1 MGCVLGREV
10 SSGLVHNGREE
21 KREGVNYEKKSKSI
35 STAESTETL
44 EVKGAENVTVDN
56 EAVEA
61 NEGDV
66 TKKEDKAEHDEK
78 PRKERRRSKPDPRL
92 SNPPKHKHGEQVAAG
107 WPSWL
112 SAHVGEAI
120 DGWLPRRADT
130 FEKID
135 KVAFRLVFVYI
146 HFYSPELH
154 FCLLMLTVY
163 VSFFLFSIDWSR
175 DIQ

>member
-21 KREGVNYEKKSKSI
+21 KREAVNYEKKSQNVI
-35 STAESTETL
+35 AESTDTL
-44 EVKGAENVTVDN
+44 EVKGAENVTVDD
-56 EAVEA
+56 EVVQAT
-61 NEGDV
+61 EGGDA
-66 TKKEDKAEHDEK
+66 TKKDDKPEQEGK
-78 PRKERRRSKPDPRL
+78 PRKEKRRSKPDPRL

-135 KVAFRLVFVYI
+135 KVQI
-146 HFYSPELH
+146 S
-154 FCLLMLTVY
+154 FC
-163 VSFFLFSIDWSR
+163 FLEIF
-175 DIQ
+175 QVHLN

>member
-21 KREGVNYEKKSKSI
+21 KREGVNYEKKSQSI
-35 STAESTETL
+35 SAESTETL
-44 EVKGAENVTVDN
+44 EVKGAGNVTVDG
-56 EAVEA
+56 EVVEA

-66 TKKEDKAEHDEK
+66 TKKDDKAEHDEK
-78 PRKERRRSKPDPRL
+78 PRKEKRRSKPDPRL

-135 KVAFRLVFVYI
+135 KVTFKI
-146 HFYSPELH
+146 S
-154 FCLLMLTVY
+154 FC
-163 VSFFLFSIDWSR
+163 FP
-175 DIQ
+175 

>member
-21 KREGVNYEKKSKSI
+21 KREGVNHEKKSQNVNV
-35 STAESTETL
+35 ESTETV
-44 EVKGAENVTVDN
+44 EVKGAENVTVGD

-61 NEGDV
+61 NEADV
-66 TKKEDKAEHDEK
+66 TKKDDKAEHEGK
-78 PRKERRRSKPDPRL
+78 PRKEKRRSKPDPRL

-135 KVAFRLVFVYI
+135 KVAFKIYLNI
-146 HFYSPELH
+146 SSSPELD
-154 FCLLMLTVY
+154 FC
-163 VSFFLFSIDWSR
+163 F
-175 DIQ
+175 

>member
-21 KREGVNYEKKSKSI
+21 KREGVHYEKKSQNI
-35 STAESTETL
+35 SVESTETL
-44 EVKGAENVTVDN
+44 EVKGAENVTVHT
-56 EAVEA
+56 EVVEA
-61 NEGDV
+61 DEGDE
-66 TKKEDKAEHDEK
+66 TKKDDKAEHDGK
-78 PRKERRRSKPDPRL
+78 SRKEKRRSKPDPRL

-135 KVAFRLVFVYI
+135 KVAFKI
-146 HFYSPELH
+146 S
-154 FCLLMLTVY
+154 FC
-163 VSFFLFSIDWSR
+163 FP
-175 DIQ
+175 